1 MKCPFST
8 QRGFTMKKLLV
19 IGLIVVAG
27 LWVIR
32 KTHLASYAGT
42 IWSQVRQEAKAQVPV
57 KFELDRI
64 RHEIA
69 QMDDDIRG
77 MVSPIAEHMA
87 TISELRRDI
96 ERTRGRLVQQKASLL
111 TLTTSLEKGGDLVL
125 YQGSKVPAQRL
136 RDKMQRDFANY
147 KLTETGLATKEKL
160 LAAREKALDATREQL
175 NKLIA
180 KKRDF
185 EVQVANLEAEQQLI
199 EAAGAGTDLR
209 VDDSRATEI
218 QSALEGVRHQQ
229 EVVRAKLRLLTG
241 EVVTNTLPAPDQPGV
256 STEEVRTYLQGG
268 APAEEA
274 RTAQK

>member
-1 MKCPFST
+1 MKSLFST
-8 QRGFTMKKLLV
+8 QRGSTMKKLIV
-19 IGLIVVAG
+19 IGLIVLVG
-27 LWVIR
+27 LWAIR

-42 IWSQVRQEAKAQVPV
+42 LWNQVRQEAKAQVPV

-69 QMDDDIRG
+69 AMDSDIRG

-87 TISELRRDI
+87 TIAELRRDI
-96 ERTRGRLVQQKASLL
+96 EETRQRLAQQKASLL
-111 TLTTSLEKGGDLVL
+111 VLTTCLEKGGDPVL
-125 YQGSKVPAQRL
+125 YQGAKVQARRL

-160 LAAREKALDATREQL
+160 LAAREKALDAAREQL

-199 EAAGAGTDLR
+199 EAAGVGTDLR

-218 QSALEGVRHQQ
+218 AAALKAVQHQQ
-229 EVVRAKLRLLTG
+229 EVARASLRLLTG
-241 EVVTNTLPAPDQPGV
+241 EVVTDTIPNPDPPSV
-256 STEEVRTYLQGG
+256 STEEVRSYLQGG
-268 APAEEA
+268 QTEEA
-274 RTAQK
+274 QTARK